1 MPESESTGGVKTA
14 TEAGSLPK
22 QVYTDIL
29 LEVAFANMW
38 VPLMS
43 GAIATGYLLLLGAS
57 EFEFGLLVSIGS
69 LAGISAPIFS
79 YMVDRHRDK
88 KKLTLLWS
96 LPIRLVQFLL
106 AALPFLM
113 FKKMLPRPLPFY
125 LIISVF
131 MSFLNV
137 LIGQSWFS
145 WLGDIIPEKQR
156 GHYFARRNV
165 MGGAVGM
172 VFAVLGGL
180 FLDRCHMD
188 PKLAFAWLFFIGSV
202 FAVLNYLFLRRLPA
216 GHIQPPAKEPFS
228 LEAIP
233 KKMLEVSKDKNF
245 TKLVWFNAAWTFG
258 MTLIGTYQNM
268 YLIKEL
274 KMSYTVINTYAIVS
288 VVMGL
293 VTMTFWGRIADR
305 YGNKP
310 VMLITGNILSITPFL
325 WAFMAYA
332 NWLLAV
338 IYFVAGAC
346 WSGFNLASYNM
357 LLKIAP
363 REKRASYMAFNTIAV
378 AAAATIAPAAGGA
391 ILSGLGS
398 YKLDLYFFK
407 FGNYQMLFVL
417 GVLGRFFP
425 SLFLRQF
432 KETGEG
438 DVNSVAL
445 LVRTE
450 VAEVINS
457 ALSFALVPF
466 SFIGNVVEDVVPP
479 GIKKRIWKT
488 KKK

>member
-1 MPESESTGGVKTA
+1 MPESESTGGMKA
-14 TEAGSLPK
+14 APEAGSLPK
-22 QVYTDIL
+22 QVYKDIL
-29 LEVAFANMW
+29 LEVAVANMW

-43 GAIATGYLLLLGAS
+43 GAVATGYLLLLGAS

-79 YMVDRHRDK
+79 YLVDRYGDK
-88 KKLTLLWS
+88 KKLTLLCS
-96 LPIRLVQFLL
+96 LPVRLIQFIL
-106 AALPFLM
+106 AALPLLM
-113 FKKMLPRPLPFY
+113 YYKILPKPLLLY
-125 LIISVF
+125 LVVSVA
-131 MSFLNV
+131 MSFVNV
-137 LIGQSWFS
+137 FNGQAWFS

-172 VFAVLGGL
+172 VFGVLGGL
-180 FLDRCHMD
+180 FLDGYSNKH
-188 PKLAFAWLFFIGSV
+188 LAFTGLFFFGSI
-202 FAVLNYLFLRRLPA
+202 FALLDYYYLRRLPA
-216 GHIQPPAKEPFS
+216 APIQPPAKEPFS

-245 TKLVWFNAAWTFG
+245 TKLVWFNSAWTFG

-274 KMSYTVINTYAIVS
+274 KMSYTLINIYGIVS
-288 VVMGL
+288 IVMGL

-310 VMLITGNILSITPFL
+310 VMLITGNILSVTPFL

-346 WSGFNLASYNM
+346 WSGFNLSSYNM
-357 LLKIAP
+357 MLKIAP